1 VQFDFFHLD
10 IFCSITAC
18 PNIGILGDYLCETIL
33 MVLLIMLVEVSSEA
47 EDVEEVESVGV
58 ILVFQ

>member
-1 VQFDFFHLD
+1 MVL
-10 IFCSITAC
+10 SIT
-18 PNIGILGDYLCETIL
+18 
-33 MVLLIMLVEVSSEA
+33 LVEVSSEA